1 MNKKKN
7 LLVVTNVYPLPWQ
20 PTRGTY
26 NKIQLDLLAKD
37 FNINI
42 VVPIAFPE
50 WIKNDTKSTE
60 NIKYAWQFYIPI
72 IGSPINGILLF
83 LSLWLNSF
91 SWIKRTSPDLLL
103 TCWAYPDGVA
113 GYLLSKLLKI
123 PFFLK
128 VHGSDINLHTNY
140 AARRKQISWIGNK
153 AQKIICVSSALSDK
167 LISIGVDKDR
177 PTVIY
182 NGVNSVLFSPTN
194 TPAKEQIL
202 FVGNIKRSKG
212 AFEALAGFHLIL
224 PKHPSYQLIYIGNG
238 PDLAELKQEAT
249 KKGILRNI
257 QFLGAKSHQE
267 IASILKESKL
277 LLLPSHAEGVPN
289 VVLEAMSCG
298 IPSVATAVGG
308 IPEILVNGVNGYLVN
323 GIDNKKVADALEL
336 ALSHEW
342 NKTDIIKSAE
352 QFNWEKNVNLFK
364 GALEEV

>member
-37 FNINI
+37 FNVNI

-50 WIKNDTKSTE
+50 WLKNDTKSTG
-60 NIKYAWQFYIPI
+60 NIRYAWQFYIPI

-91 SWIKRTSPDLLL
+91 SWIKKTSPDLLL

-113 GYLLSKLLKI
+113 GYLLSKLLNI

-128 VHGSDINLHTNY
+128 VHGSDINTHTNY
-140 AARRKQISWIGNK
+140 ITRRKQISWVANK
-153 AQKIICVSSALSDK
+153 AQKIVCVSKALSDK
-167 LISIGVDKDR
+167 LTAIGVDKDR
-177 PTVIY
+177 STVIY
-182 NGVNSVLFSPTN
+182 NGVNSALFSPSDL
-194 TPAKEQIL
+194 PPKEQIL

-212 AFEALAGFHLIL
+212 AFEALSGFELIL
-224 PKHPSYQLIYIGNG
+224 AEHPSYQLIFIGNG

-249 KKGILRNI
+249 KKGILDNI
-257 QFLGAKSHQE
+257 IFLGAKNHQE
-267 IASILKESKL
+267 IAQTLKESKL

-289 VVLEAMSCG
+289 VILEAMSCG
-298 IPSVATAVGG
+298 VPSVATAVGG
-308 IPEILVNGVNGYLVN
+308 IPEILENGINGYLVSN
-323 GIDNKKVADALEL
+323 IDSQEVANALEL
-336 ALSHEW
+336 AISHPW
-342 NKTDIIKSAE
+342 VKADIINSAK
-352 QFNWEKNVNLFK
+352 QFNWNKNAAAFK
-364 GALEEV
+364 SLLDET